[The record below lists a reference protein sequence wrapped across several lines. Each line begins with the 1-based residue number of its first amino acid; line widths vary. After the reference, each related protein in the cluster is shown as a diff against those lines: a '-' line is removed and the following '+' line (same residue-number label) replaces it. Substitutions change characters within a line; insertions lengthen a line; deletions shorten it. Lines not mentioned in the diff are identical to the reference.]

1 MTVVAFVDGGGWV
14 PRWVKGS
21 LVAVAAVAVA
31 IQLVPYG
38 RDHSNPPV
46 VQEPAWDSQQTRD
59 LVVAACFDCHSNETE
74 WTWYS
79 NVAPVSWAL
88 QRDVDE
94 GREELN
100 FSEWHLEQE
109 GDDAAETV
117 RDGSMPA
124 WQYRLTHPEARLSEA
139 DLAGLESGL
148 AATFGDDDRSESDR
162 SGEGLSD
169 DDSNG

>member
-1 MTVVAFVDGGGWV
+1 M

-38 RDHSNPPV
+38 RNHSNPPV
-46 VQEPAWDSQQTRD
+46 VQEPAWDSQQTRE
-59 LVVAACFDCHSNETE
+59 LAVAACFDCHSNETE
-74 WTWYS
+74 WPWYS
-79 NVAPVSWAL
+79 NIAPVSWAL

-109 GDDAAETV
+109 GDDAAE
-117 RDGSMPA
+117 
-124 WQYRLTHPEARLSEA
+124 
-139 DLAGLESGL
+139 
-148 AATFGDDDRSESDR
+148 
-162 SGEGLSD
+162 
-169 DDSNG
+169 

>member
-1 MTVVAFVDGGGWV
+1 M

-38 RDHSNPPV
+38 RNHSNPAV

-94 GREELN
+94 GREALN
-100 FSEWHLEQE
+100 FSLWHLDQE
-109 GDDAAETV
+109 GDEAAETV
-117 RDGSMPA
+117 REGSMPPWA
-124 WQYRLTHPEARLSEA
+124 YRLTHPEARLSEA
-139 DLAGLESGL
+139 DLATLEAGL
-148 AATFGDDDRSESDR
+148 AATFGDERSDGDR
-162 SGEGLSD
+162 SD
-169 DDSNG
+169 DDSSDD